1 VLPSRPQ
8 ASRLLGFHVVDEED
22 RSVQFDV
29 DRTTVLGRP
38 ALRVRGELDLA
49 TAPRLAEAAESQ
61 LSQQPQSLVVDLTDT
76 TFLDSSGAREL
87 ARIARRA
94 AERSVALEVVCPRA
108 NRPVRLVVD
117 LLELRAVVPIVES
130 PSLTGNEVGP

>member
-1 VLPSRPQ
+1 M
-8 ASRLLGFHVVDEED
+8 
-22 RSVQFDV
+22 QFDV
-29 DRTTVLGRP
+29 ERTTVLGRP
-38 ALRVRGELDLA
+38 ALSVRGELDLA

-61 LSQQPQSLVVDLTDT
+61 LSQQPQFLVVDLTDT

-94 AERSVALEVVCPRA
+94 AEGGVALEVICPRA

>member
-1 VLPSRPQ
+1 M
-8 ASRLLGFHVVDEED
+8 
-22 RSVQFDV
+22 QFDV

-49 TAPRLAEAAESQ
+49 TAPRLAEAAASQ

>member
-1 VLPSRPQ
+1 M
-8 ASRLLGFHVVDEED
+8 
-22 RSVQFDV
+22 QFDV
-29 DRTTVLGRP
+29 ERTTVLGRP
-38 ALRVRGELDLA
+38 ALSVRGELDLA
-49 TAPRLAEAAESQ
+49 TAPRLVQAAESL
-61 LSQQPQSLVVDLTDT
+61 LSQQPQSLVVDLSST

-87 ARIARRA
+87 ARVARRA
-94 AERSVALEVVCPRA
+94 AAAGVALEVVCPRA

>member
-1 VLPSRPQ
+1 M
-8 ASRLLGFHVVDEED
+8 
-22 RSVQFDV
+22 QFDAE
-29 DRTTVLGRP
+29 RTTVLGRP
-38 ALRVRGELDLA
+38 ALSVRGELDLA

-87 ARIARRA
+87 VRIARRA
-94 AERSVALEVVCPRA
+94 AEGSVALEVVCPRA

-130 PSLTGNEVGP
+130 PSLTENEVGP

>member
-1 VLPSRPQ
+1 M
-8 ASRLLGFHVVDEED
+8 
-22 RSVQFDV
+22 QFDV
-29 DRTTVLGRP
+29 ERTTVLGRP

-61 LSQQPQSLVVDLTDT
+61 LSQQPRSLVVDLTDT

-87 ARIARRA
+87 VRVARRA
-94 AERSVALEVVCPRA
+94 AAAGVALEVVCPRA

-130 PSLTGNEVGP
+130 PSLSGNEVGP

>member
-1 VLPSRPQ
+1 M
-8 ASRLLGFHVVDEED
+8 
-22 RSVQFDV
+22 QFDV

-49 TAPRLAEAAESQ
+49 TAPRLVEAVESQ

-76 TFLDSSGAREL
+76 TFLDSSGARQL
-87 ARIARRA
+87 VRIARRA
-94 AERSVALEVVCPRA
+94 AEESVALEVVCPRA

>member
-1 VLPSRPQ
+1 M
-8 ASRLLGFHVVDEED
+8 E
-22 RSVQFDV
+22 FDV
-29 DRTTVLGRP
+29 ERTTVLGRP
-38 ALRVRGELDLA
+38 ALSVRGELDIA
-49 TAPRLAEAAESQ
+49 TAPRLAAAVESQ

-76 TFLDSSGAREL
+76 TFLDSSGARTL
-87 ARIARRA
+87 AVTARRA
-94 AERSVALEVVCPRA
+94 AAAGVALEVVCPRA

>member
-1 VLPSRPQ
+1 
-8 ASRLLGFHVVDEED
+8 
-22 RSVQFDV
+22 VQFDV

-49 TAPRLAEAAESQ
+49 TAPRLVEAVESQ

-94 AERSVALEVVCPRA
+94 AEGGVALEVVCPRA

>member
-1 VLPSRPQ
+1 M
-8 ASRLLGFHVVDEED
+8 
-22 RSVQFDV
+22 QFDV
-29 DRTTVLGRP
+29 ERTTVLGRP
-38 ALRVRGELDLA
+38 ALSVRGELDLA

-76 TFLDSSGAREL
+76 TFLDSSAAQQL

-94 AERSVALEVVCPRA
+94 AADGVSLEVVCPRA

-130 PSLTGNEVGP
+130 PSLTENEVGP